1 MNSEQLNNLSKQI
14 TSPVPFW
21 FLNGR
26 VEEWHIVREFDMMAD
41 KGIGDV
47 IVHPRYGLQC
57 DYLSD
62 EWFEIFG
69 MCVREAKKRGMCVWI
84 YDELNWPSGTAGNTV
99 QRIDPEYRGKYLAVE
114 SRPLSEIDWA
124 KFVPGAYMIAANV
137 EGGIVTKTR
146 VVEDVAA
153 ARALT
158 GPWLLFNCT
167 IRYDEFYIDTLSF
180 DAVNCFKRLT
190 YDEYYKRFGKEF
202 GKTIRA
208 VFTDEPSI
216 YWVSVGYDDWNLP
229 YTADYFSTFEARYGY
244 SPVPMIPYLF
254 YPGAPFDKL
263 RTAASFRAD
272 YWEHAGFLF
281 NERYHANLGAW
292 CREHGVIYTGHNN
305 HEEPLRYQI
314 RFQGDMFG
322 TMRAMDVPGVD
333 HLQKATL
340 GNSWISIIG
349 HKICSSEA
357 HFDGKA
363 RCMSESFG
371 VMDWDT
377 TFENLKRVVDWQY
390 GLGINM
396 LVPHA
401 LYHTISSM
409 TKRESPPSFFYQS
422 PHWQDFECFAGY
434 VRRLEGMLVG
444 GRHDCKV
451 AVMYPTSGLWASY
464 QTDRKTVEFEHTDN
478 FLNSL
483 CLELIK
489 KQIDFDLVDFPA
501 LQHARLEDGS
511 IRLADEA
518 YKVLI
523 VPATPY
529 MRSCEITRLAEIA
542 AAGVNTT
549 LFHKAMAPLEAN
561 LPDTPPAPPL
571 CKGGKESDA
580 NGKGGRESDANGK
593 AGSGGCVLGKGAK
606 ERYATFAR
614 SEELEAVVEN
624 LKKGLDD
631 DIQING
637 GGAEDILAY
646 RRVITCRPPC
656 WAGTTCPGPT
666 EESPRATEDCPDP
679 AVERKITFLLNRSDK
694 HRKVSALI
702 KDYPDPAIYDQETG
716 VFTKLEGHQA
726 GRKVLAQLRFQPNQS
741 YFIVSGVPDAEP
753 PREFASEAR
762 IIPIGNLTVRVPY
775 NVASIYQFRYTKQ
788 GREPGLVDV
797 RTDPRYMP
805 CQWTADKPDFAAF
818 AGTYE
823 ATVTLDFDPP
833 SDVSIRMILDKDF
846 AECDVYV
853 NETRVDLKPAP
864 DFAAEPVLTDFQDVG
879 AFAGHLLRRGENK
892 LKVVSPTK
900 LSEPLRLVGDFR
912 VCVGQPEPGSVS
924 GTVTLLAPGA
934 VDPFAL
940 ETDYPFYSGTV
951 TYRAEFDLDTPPSHP
966 LSKGENEG
974 SALILDLHDVRDTAT
989 VRVNGELVGTRLWAP
1004 YAFDIA
1010 KFAVAGVNAIEIEVR
1025 NNMANLILGQA
1036 RPFGLRKMPEL
1047 TARQERQDRK

>member
-1 MNSEQLNNLSKQI
+1 MPVPNSQLNDLSREI
-14 TSPVPFW
+14 VSPVPFW
-21 FLNGR
+21 FLNGHL
-26 VEEWHIVREFDMMAD
+26 EEWHIVREFDMMAE
-41 KGIGDV
+41 KGIRDV

-57 DYLSD
+57 EYLSD

-99 QRIDPEYRGKYLAVE
+99 QKIDPEYRGKYLAVE
-114 SRPLSEIDWA
+114 SRPLNEIDWA
-124 KFVPGAYMIAANV
+124 TFAPGAYMVAANV

-146 VVEDVAA
+146 VIEDVAA
-153 ARALT
+153 AQALT
-158 GPWLLFNCT
+158 GAWQLFNCT

-190 YDEYYKRFGKEF
+190 YDEYYRRFGEEF

-229 YTADYFSTFEARYGY
+229 YTGDYFSTFEARYGY

-254 YPGAPFDKL
+254 YPGAPFDKF

-272 YWEHAGFLF
+272 YWEHAGALF

-305 HEEPLRYQI
+305 HEEPLRYQV

-340 GNSWISIIG
+340 GNNWISIIG

-377 TFENLKRVVDWQY
+377 TFEHLKRVVDWQY

-422 PHWQDFECFAGY
+422 PHWQDFDCFAGY
-434 VRRLEGMLVG
+434 VRRLEEMLVG

-451 AVMYPTSGLWASY
+451 AVVYPTSGLWASY
-464 QTDRKTVEFEHTDN
+464 QTDRKTAEFEHTDN

-501 LQHARLEDGS
+501 LQQARLDDGE

-523 VPATPY
+523 VPATAY
-529 MRSCEITRLAEIA
+529 MRADEIA
-542 AAGVNTT
+542 RLTEIVAAGIKTT

-561 LPDTPPAPPL
+561 LPD
-571 CKGGKESDA
+571 GM
-580 NGKGGRESDANGK
+580 R
-593 AGSGGCVLGKGAK
+593 GAS
-606 ERYATFAR
+606 FVR
-614 SEELEAVVEN
+614 SEELEAVVDN

-637 GGAEDILAY
+637 GGAEDILVY
-646 RRVITCRPPC
+646 RRVIPCRPVS
-656 WAGTTCPGPT
+656 WAGTRCPGPT
-666 EESPRATEDCPDP
+666 EEHPGATEQSPGTTGEQP
-679 AVERKITFLLNRSDK
+679 GTSEEYPGPPVERKITFLLNRSDK

-702 KDYPDPAIYDQETG
+702 KDYPNPAIYDHETG
-716 VFTKLEGHQA
+716 VFTRLEGRQA
-726 GRKVLAQLRFQPNQS
+726 GRKMLAQLRFQPNQS

-762 IIPIGNLTVRVPY
+762 MIPIKNLTVRAPY
-775 NVASIYQFRYTKQ
+775 NVASIYHFSYTRAD
-788 GREPGLVDV
+788 REPDLIDV

-805 CQWTADKPDFAAF
+805 CQWTAEKPDFTAF

-823 ATVTLDFDPP
+823 ATATLDFDPP
-833 SDVSIRMILDKDF
+833 SDASISIVLDKDF

-853 NETRVDLKPAP
+853 NGARVDLKPALEL
-864 DFAAEPVLTDFQDVG
+864 AAGFFLTDFQDVS
-879 AFAGHLLRRGENK
+879 AFVGHLLKRGENS

-912 VCVGQPEPGSVS
+912 VRAQRSEPES
-924 GTVTLLAPGA
+924 GHCGVALLAPGP
-934 VDPFAL
+934 VDPFAP
-940 ETDYPFYSGTV
+940 EADYPFYSGTV
-951 TYRAEFDLDTPPSHP
+951 TYRMEFDLADRPAS
-966 LSKGENEG
+966 L
-974 SALILDLHDVRDTAT
+974 LLDLKDVRDTAA
-989 VRVNGELVGTRLWAP
+989 VRVNGKLVGTRLWAP
-1004 YAFDIA
+1004 YEFEIA
-1010 KFAVAGVNAIEIEVR
+1010 EFAVAGVNTVEVDVR

-1047 TARQERQDRK
+1047 TAR